1 MAITGMGRESHA
13 FSGMAGW
20 RLIGCT
26 VKIGS
31 TSGRIALLVIAGLG
45 IGVAPGGALA
55 GDWKI
60 STGVGLAEDFTDN
73 TGLVN
78 DEADKNSEL
87 TTTITPNLS
96 IHGRGGRVSMDLNY
110 SLNQVYF
117 RQQEGRSDT
126 RHNLAASGSAEI
138 WDRQVF
144 IDTQAS
150 ISRQVTDTGAVTSA
164 SAANES
170 VNRTTVQTLNLTPT
184 FVHHFGTYA
193 ETRSTSPIS
202 IVRSGAG
209 GASSTVTQGSN
220 FVINS
225 GREFTSVLWSG
236 SLNQN
241 KTVRDG
247 GAPSTKDTN
256 IDATLTYVYSRR
268 LSLTGGFG
276 FQKVEDGSL
285 DQPPVGKTWTAGFS
299 TQPGSKLSLNVNYN
313 SRDNSQFVS
322 FDAAYRFSSRTSVNA
337 SLSQDLTNVQSQT
350 AEVVSFLGF
359 NEQGQTIDTRTGA
372 TLGQLLPEGTNILS
386 LEELLS
392 TYGLQLG
399 QTDGTFIN
407 RTLNISASTS
417 RGRNSYSAGFTHTT
431 RDFDLSGI
439 VETSTSLNTSWS
451 RTFTPKVSGSVSASY
466 SMTDPGVAL
475 AAETTSMSLNAS
487 VRLAVL
493 RDTSLSVNYRLLR
506 NRSSTSVNDVT
517 ENAIGL
523 SLNRNF

>member
-1 MAITGMGRESHA
+1 MAITGMGRESYA

-20 RLIGCT
+20 RLIGCA
-26 VKIGS
+26 VKAGP
-31 TSGRIALLVIAGLG
+31 TSASIALLVIVGLA
-45 IGVAPGGALA
+45 IGVLPGGALA

-60 STGVGLAEDFTDN
+60 STGVGVAEDFTDN

-96 IHGRGGRVSMDLNY
+96 IRGRGGRVAMDLNY

-126 RHNLAASGSAEI
+126 RHNLAASGNAEI

-144 IDTQAS
+144 IDAQAS

-193 ETRSTSPIS
+193 ETRSTNPIS
-202 IVRSGAG
+202 IVRSGSG
-209 GASSTVTQGSN
+209 GASSTVTKGSN

-225 GREFTSVLWSG
+225 GREFTSILWSG
-236 SLNQN
+236 SLSQN

-247 GAPSTKDTN
+247 GAPSTKNTN

-322 FDAAYRFSSRTSVNA
+322 FDAAYRFSSRTSVTA

-350 AEVVSFLGF
+350 AADTSFIGTNILG
-359 NEQGQTIDTRTGA
+359 ELIDTRTG
-372 TLGQLLPEGTNILS
+372 LPVDAS
-386 LEELLS
+386 A
-392 TYGLQLG
+392 LQLG
-399 QTDGTFIN
+399 QTDSTFVS
-407 RTLNISASTS
+407 RTFNISASTS
-417 RGRNSYSAGFTHTT
+417 RGRNSYSAGFTNTT
-431 RDFDLSGI
+431 RDTDATGI

-451 RTFTPKVSGSVSASY
+451 RTFTPKVSGSVSANY
-466 SMTDPGVAL
+466 SMTDPGIAL
-475 AAETTSMSLNAS
+475 AAETTNMSLNAS
-487 VRLAVL
+487 VSLAVL